1 MAVQDMQYNP
11 FTGKLDFTGGS
22 GGASAAS
29 MTETEINTL
38 CPFDEDDMELPDG
51 TQVSFV
57 RHIPMTADEIEQLTP
72 FNMPY
77 VPPTDRETKVENV
90 LLSAGLYYED
100 TKEIKWYVGN
110 GAIRL
115 TQRKG
120 YGNTAVNEDY
130 IDAPRAYKGHILFF
144 ETLEQGIYIQ
154 TIKIKYSGQY
164 KGNGMVAG
172 IETDTSR
179 NVVQNT
185 DLVDAEW
192 ATVSSGEHIIQ
203 ANNEQG
209 LTLLYIQNSS
219 TEETVQLRITNI
231 EITYQTTT

>member
-1 MAVQDMQYNP
+1 MAAQDMQYNP
-11 FTGKLDFTGGS
+11 FTGKLDIAGTS
-22 GGASAAS
+22 DS
-29 MTETEINTL
+29 MTEAEIQSL
-38 CPFDEDDMELPDG
+38 CPIDTDDIELPDG
-51 TQVSFV
+51 TQVTLV

-72 FNMPY
+72 FNTPDI
-77 VPPTDRETKVENV
+77 PPTDRETKVENV
-90 LLSAGLYYED
+90 LLTAGLYYED

-144 ETLEQGIYIQ
+144 ETLAQGVYIQ
-154 TIKIKYSGQY
+154 TVKIKYSGRY

-172 IETDTSR
+172 IDTDTSR

-231 EITYQTTT
+231 EITYQKTI

>member
-1 MAVQDMQYNP
+1 
-11 FTGKLDFTGGS
+11 
-22 GGASAAS
+22 
-29 MTETEINTL
+29 
-38 CPFDEDDMELPDG
+38 
-51 TQVSFV
+51 
-57 RHIPMTADEIEQLTP
+57 MTANEIEQLTP
-72 FNMPY
+72 FNTPDI
-77 VPPTDRETKVENV
+77 PPTDRETKVENV
-90 LLSAGLYYED
+90 LLTAGLYYED

-110 GAIRL
+110 GAIRI

-120 YGNTAVNEDY
+120 YGTTAVNGDY

-144 ETLEQGIYIQ
+144 ETLAQGVYIQ
-154 TIKIKYSGQY
+154 TVKIKYSGQY

-172 IETDTSR
+172 IDTDTSR

-231 EITYQTTT
+231 EITYQTTN

>member
-11 FTGKLDFTGGS
+11 FTGKLDIA
-22 GGASAAS
+22 GASDS
-29 MTETEINTL
+29 MTEEEIHSL
-38 CPFDEDDMELPDG
+38 CPIETDDIELPDG
-51 TQVSFV
+51 TQITLV

-72 FNMPY
+72 FNTPDI
-77 VPPTDRETKVENV
+77 PPTDRETKVENV
-90 LLSAGLYYED
+90 LLTAGLYYED

-110 GAIRL
+110 GAIRI

-172 IETDTSR
+172 IDTDTSR

-192 ATVSSGEHIIQ
+192 ATVSSGEHVVQ

-231 EITYQTTT
+231 EITYQKTI